1 MFDIAQWKF
10 YDDETFKNRIDV
22 VNQNLAQLRKGLK
35 NMHDIKEQLKLC
47 NNEMRTFLEGTMS
60 REMIIRGSLNNE
72 DAQGKG
78 YFATR
83 KKFLDRRGRLIRCFL
98 FDEK

>member
-1 MFDIAQWKF
+1 MFDIARWKF
-10 YDDETFKNRIDV
+10 YDDKTLKNRIDV

-60 REMIIRGSLNNE
+60 REMLRMGSLNKE
-72 DAQGKG
+72 DSQGKG
-78 YFATR
+78 DFATR
-83 KKFLDRRGRLIRCFL
+83 NKFIDNRGRLVLCFL
-98 FDEK
+98 CDEN